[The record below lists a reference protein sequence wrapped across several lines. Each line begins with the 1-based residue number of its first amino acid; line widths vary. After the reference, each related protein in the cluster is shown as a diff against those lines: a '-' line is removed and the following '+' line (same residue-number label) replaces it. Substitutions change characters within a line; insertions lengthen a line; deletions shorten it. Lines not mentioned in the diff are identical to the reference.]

1 MFCGRGGSNIKRK
14 KLGFLNVDKC
24 SIVHGSL
31 LVIEKFFGLV
41 SQYIMVEP
49 FCCSSKNM
57 SFGTVSKKLQK
68 IDSCTTIR
76 KVK

>member
-1 MFCGRGGSNIKRK
+1 MFCGGVKHK
-14 KLGFLNVDKC
+14 KKEFRFLNVDKC

-41 SQYIMVEP
+41 SQYIMVG
-49 FCCSSKNM
+49 SKNI

-76 KVK
+76 KMK